1 MKLKALLLALAVAGL
16 AASFGLTATG
26 RSDTGTSTGTTT
38 GTTTTA
44 TESTTTTTTSTGDCT
59 RFWLA
64 GTIASVSA
72 SSFTVD
78 PVQARHSKTTATG
91 PVTVAVSP
99 RTQVLWWG
107 RGTLAG
113 PSVGDLVRVHGK
125 QCGDT
130 LTASLVQASPAKH
143 DAGPQRGDKQ
153 GGDKQG
159 SDAHSPGAEGKS
171 RLHH

>member
-1 MKLKALLLALAVAGL
+1 MKLKALLLALMVAGL
-16 AASFGLTATG
+16 GASFGLTDTG

-38 GTTTTA
+38 TTT
-44 TESTTTTTTSTGDCT
+44 TESTTTTSGGDCK
-59 RFWLA
+59 RFRLA

-78 PVQARHSKTTATG
+78 PVKARHSNSTVTG
-91 PVTVAVSP
+91 PVTVAVAP

-130 LTASLVQASPAKH
+130 FTAALVQASPARH
-143 DAGPQRGDKQ
+143 DAEPQEGAEK
-153 GGDKQG
+153 GSNKS
-159 SDAHSPGAEGKS
+159 SDAHSQGSEGKS

>member
-16 AASFGLTATG
+16 AASFGLTDTG
-26 RSDTGTSTGTTT
+26 RSDTGTSTGATTT
-38 GTTTTA
+38 
-44 TESTTTTTTSTGDCT
+44 TESTTTTTTTPTGDCK

-64 GTIASVSA
+64 GTLASVSA

-91 PVTVAVSP
+91 PVTVALVP

-130 LTASLVQASPAKH
+130 FTAALVQASPSKH
-143 DAGPQRGDKQ
+143 DSEPAGREANKD
-153 GGDKQG
+153 
-159 SDAHSPGAEGKS
+159 SDAHPQGSEGKS

>member
-1 MKLKALLLALAVAGL
+1 MKLKALLLALTVAGL
-16 AASFGLTATG
+16 AASFGLTDTG

-38 GTTTTA
+38 TV
-44 TESTTTTTTSTGDCT
+44 ESTTTTTTTPTGDCK

-64 GTIASVSA
+64 GTLASVST

-78 PVQARHSKTTATG
+78 PVSARHSKTTATG
-91 PVTVAVSP
+91 PVTVGLTP
-99 RTQVLWWG
+99 RTQVFWWG

-130 LTASLVQASPAKH
+130 FTAAFVQASPSKHASEPTAHGAKE
-143 DAGPQRGDKQ
+143 R
-153 GGDKQG
+153 
-159 SDAHSPGAEGKS
+159 SDAHTQGSEGKS

>member
-16 AASFGLTATG
+16 GASFGLTDTG

-38 GTTTTA
+38 TTG
-44 TESTTTTTTSTGDCT
+44 STTTTTTSTGDCK

-64 GTIASVSA
+64 GTLASVSA
-72 SSFTVD
+72 TSFTVD
-78 PVQARHSKTTATG
+78 PVRARHSKSTATG
-91 PVTVAVSP
+91 PVTVALAP
-99 RTQVLWWG
+99 RTQVFWWG

-130 LTASLVQASPAKH
+130 LTATLVQASPSKHASEPAGRGAKE
-143 DAGPQRGDKQ
+143 
-153 GGDKQG
+153 G
-159 SDAHSPGAEGKS
+159 SDAHSQGSEGKS